1 MGRTTTVA
9 GTSIAFVA
17 IGAAG
22 FLLSAVYRLL
32 EDWWDQALGPAWLLL
47 VVFAAAVILG
57 RRRDRWV
64 QNA

>member
-32 EDWWDQALGPAWLLL
+32 EDYSEIGRGLG
-47 VVFAAAVILG
+47 I
-57 RRRDRWV
+57 
-64 QNA
+64 